1 MQVTAQLWLVYTM
14 TKSAFLL
21 GLLGVAQFGPVMCL
35 SLFAGVVV
43 DRYPKKKLLLF
54 TQAFLMLQAFALALL
69 VWSGHIVYWEVLLL
83 AALLGL
89 VNTLDLPT
97 RQSYVPDLVDRK
109 DIRSAIG
116 LNSAVVNI
124 ARMIGPAVSAV
135 LMGKYGAGPL
145 FFLNGLS
152 FIPVIFGLYLI
163 NTKAIVIK
171 KTEKEVLVEIM
182 EGLRYIRH
190 SPILLVAVLSMLAV
204 GTFVMNF
211 NVIIPLYAT
220 DVLKQDVHGFGLI
233 LSASGA
239 GSLIGAL
246 LVASRVKGNPRLKIL
261 VGSGFLVSALLVIL
275 NFIHSFPIAVGMF
288 AIIGFINIIF
298 IVTVNST
305 IQLTSSDQFRGRV
318 MSVYSFAF
326 AGTTPIGNLFA
337 GSITERLGPGMGFLL
352 CGVVSGFIILLI
364 VINILLKRQD
374 KAPLK
379 TH

>member
-43 DRYPKKKLLLF
+43 DRYPKKSLLLF
-54 TQAFLMLQAFALALL
+54 TQTFLMLQAFALALL
-69 VWSGHIVYWEVLLL
+69 VWSGHIVYWEVLMF

-97 RQSYVPDLVDRK
+97 RQSFVQDLVGRK

-116 LNSAVVNI
+116 LNSAIVNI
-124 ARMIGPAVSAV
+124 ARMIGPALSAV
-135 LMGKYGAGPL
+135 LMAQYGAGPL

-152 FIPVIFGLYLI
+152 FIPVIIGLYLI
-163 NTKAIVIK
+163 NTNSVVIK
-171 KTEKEVLVEIM
+171 RAEKKVLVEIL
-182 EGLRYIRH
+182 EGLNYIRH
-190 SPILLVAVLSMLAV
+190 SSILLVAVLSMLAV

-211 NVIIPLYAT
+211 NVIIPIYAAE
-220 DVLKQDVHGFGLI
+220 VLKQDVHGFGLL

-261 VGSGFLVSALLVIL
+261 VGSGFLVSALLVLL
-275 NFIHSFPIAVGMF
+275 NFIHSLPLAVGMF

-305 IQLTSSDQFRGRV
+305 IQLNSSDQFRGRV
-318 MSVYSFAF
+318 MSVYSLAF
-326 AGTTPIGNLFA
+326 TGTTPIGNLFS

-352 CGVVSGFIILLI
+352 CGAVSGFFILLI
-364 VINILLKRQD
+364 AIHILSKKHVPQ
-374 KAPLK
+374 
-379 TH
+379 TSN